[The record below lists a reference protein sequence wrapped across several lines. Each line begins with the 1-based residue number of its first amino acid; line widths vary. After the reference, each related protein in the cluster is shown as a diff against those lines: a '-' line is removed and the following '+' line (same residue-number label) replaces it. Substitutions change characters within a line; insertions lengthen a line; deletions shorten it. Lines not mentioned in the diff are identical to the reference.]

1 MTNLE
6 KYLDIQPEIKAALDA
21 RKPVVA
27 LESTILSHGMPYPEN
42 LDFAAKVEQVV
53 RDNGAVP
60 ATMAIIGGKLKV
72 GLNEADLAVM
82 CRAENV
88 GKVSR
93 RDVPVYIANGHTGA
107 TTVATTMLIAEMAA
121 SMQGMDTI
129 AFTAG
134 TGEGSS
140 EIRYKVCD
148 LLGWLGVKID
158 PELNEIQS
166 DDARVISAPDSA
178 VKVLVVPTNE
188 ELMIALDVEALL
200 G

>member
-1 MTNLE
+1 MNLE

-21 RKPVVA
+21 HKPVVA

-82 CRAENV
+82 CKAENV

-107 TTVATTMLIAEMAA
+107 TTVATTMLMAEMVGIRALA
-121 SMQGMDTI
+121 IISTWRATI
-129 AFTAG
+129 A
-134 TGEGSS
+134 GS
-140 EIRYKVCD
+140 V
-148 LLGWLGVKID
+148 LL
-158 PELNEIQS
+158 
-166 DDARVISAPDSA
+166 
-178 VKVLVVPTNE
+178 
-188 ELMIALDVEALL
+188 
-200 G
+200 

>member
-1 MTNLE
+1 
-6 KYLDIQPEIKAALDA
+6 
-21 RKPVVA
+21 
-27 LESTILSHGMPYPEN
+27 
-42 LDFAAKVEQVV
+42 
-53 RDNGAVP
+53 
-60 ATMAIIGGKLKV
+60 
-72 GLNEADLAVM
+72 
-82 CRAENV
+82 
-88 GKVSR
+88 
-93 RDVPVYIANGHTGA
+93 
-107 TTVATTMLIAEMAA
+107 
-121 SMQGMDTI
+121 MQGMDTI

-158 PELNEIQS
+158 HELNEIQS